1 MTRHRLPTLV
11 APVVAAALV
20 ALSAWLLWDGSV
32 RRDAETA
39 GTEAVA
45 AARDAIVA
53 MGSYRP
59 DTAEK
64 NLTAAGDLLT
74 GAFRDSFTQA
84 AQTVAIPTA
93 TQKAVSSEVSV
104 PAAGVISA
112 QSGRAVLLAYVDQ
125 TLTVGSEP
133 PQSNPA
139 RYRVTMQ
146 KVDGRWLV
154 AGFDQI

>member
-1 MTRHRLPTLV
+1 MIRHRLTMMV
-11 APVVAAALV
+11 APVIAAALV
-20 ALSAWLLWDGSV
+20 ALSAWLLWDGTV

-39 GTEAVA
+39 GTEAAA

-59 DTAEK
+59 DTVEK
-64 NLTAAGDLLT
+64 NLTAASDLLT
-74 GAFRDSFTQA
+74 GAFRDSFAQA

-93 TQKAVSSEVSV
+93 IQKAVSSEVSV

-112 QSGRAVLLAYVDQ
+112 QPDWAVLLAYVDR
-125 TLTVGSEP
+125 TLTFGTEP